1 MAGKKGKSGGKR
13 EGAGQPPKKPNAY
26 SDQFK
31 DDVLAAVKELEKEN
45 KATFLKQAFSLMYD
59 DKTQSSVK
67 ASLLKTFSE
76 IFAVNKSETKIE
88 GLISEPTLYI
98 PDRDEEG

>member
-13 EGAGQPPKKPNAY
+13 EGAGQPPKKPNNY
-26 SDQFK
+26 SDSFK
-31 DDVLAAVKELEKEN
+31 DDVLAAVNGLSEKHGVP
-45 KATFLKQAFSLMYD
+45 FLTQAFSPMYD

-76 IFAVNKSETKIE
+76 IFV
-88 GLISEPTLYI
+88 Y
-98 PDRDEEG
+98 